1 VNRNKRSLVL
11 DIRSDAGKAALM
23 RLVTTADVVVE
34 SFPPGFAVKTGL
46 TYEAFKAH
54 NPRVLL
60 CSISAFGDGTLGCTM
75 PGYDALVQAVSGLM
89 SFTGS
94 EGDATVRIAPSVL
107 DLGTGMWAAMGLM
120 AALARRERSGEGE
133 HVRPAL
139 IDTAF
144 TLMNHQLMGLL
155 ATGANPQKLGAGAP
169 SAAPYG
175 VWYGSDGE
183 IMIATA
189 SEPQFPR
196 LCAALGIDHLVNDLR
211 FRTME
216 DRLANRAALN
226 AEIAVV
232 LARKSVDHWLE
243 TLSDAGISVGRVNDV
258 DTALHLP
265 VVRERALLVQLGGNG
280 KDAALPQLRLPI
292 DLSGAG
298 PKSNAPR
305 LDEHS
310 REVLKEAGFS
320 DGEIED
326 LILSHHANQPY

>member
-1 VNRNKRSLVL
+1 
-11 DIRSDAGKAALM
+11 
-23 RLVTTADVVVE
+23 
-34 SFPPGFAVKTGL
+34 
-46 TYEAFKAH
+46 
-54 NPRVLL
+54 
-60 CSISAFGDGTLGCTM
+60 
-75 PGYDALVQAVSGLM
+75 
-89 SFTGS
+89 
-94 EGDATVRIAPSVL
+94 
-107 DLGTGMWAAMGLM
+107 
-120 AALARRERSGEGE
+120 
-133 HVRPAL
+133 
-139 IDTAF
+139 
-144 TLMNHQLMGLL
+144 MGLL